1 MYQFQFE
8 YDDAA
13 GLREKLERLRETMQ
27 TRGAGEALFH
37 IYIDQC
43 DPDQAHEVVCALKA
57 TIPDARFVGA
67 STNGNISYGKLV
79 PPHEHANITVLCN
92 VFEDPDTRVEV
103 LQFPLSYE
111 TQDAAVDALLNT
123 IRECP
128 WVNAVEMLTTVID
141 VNIPE
146 FCEKASELPEGIAW
160 FGGGVTGPASTDI
173 YTSAPFVFSSAGEI
187 SNHGVTFVLYGG
199 ANLHVKM
206 QATVGWKPLGKTF
219 HITEAKRSIIYK
231 IDDVPA
237 YDLYYQY
244 LKIED
249 DDDFFDHSVLFP
261 LAFDFGG
268 LTILK
273 TPVKAND
280 DHSLTITSDVTG
292 KIRDFRIAYGDP
304 ATILSDIEEHARDMA
319 AFAPQGIYAFSCTGR
334 RGYWGDER
342 ISYETMPFEQL
353 APTAGFYT
361 AGEFIRHREHAL
373 LLNVSVVTVGL
384 REGPAGDDKSALINV
399 DKREFTRQMALVHT
413 LSSFVGKV
421 SVDLEDAYR
430 RMSIMAKTDGL
441 TQLFNRSEIERRIR
455 VAMDEYR
462 QSLVTGD
469 EVLAPSLIMADIDDF
484 KKVNDRYGHKAGDA
498 VLKAL
503 GALFRELVEESGVD
517 VSIGRWGGEEFMLLL
532 PRSAVS
538 EAVTFAKTLCEEFR
552 QLVFDEE
559 NHYTVSVGVVQAQP
573 SESVDS
579 LCMRVDAA
587 MYCAKEKGKNRVVV
601 Q

>member
-1 MYQFQFE
+1 M
-8 YDDAA
+8 
-13 GLREKLERLRETMQ
+13 
-27 TRGAGEALFH
+27 
-37 IYIDQC
+37 
-43 DPDQAHEVVCALKA
+43 
-57 TIPDARFVGA
+57 
-67 STNGNISYGKLV
+67 
-79 PPHEHANITVLCN
+79 
-92 VFEDPDTRVEV
+92 
-103 LQFPLSYE
+103 
-111 TQDAAVDALLNT
+111 
-123 IRECP
+123 
-128 WVNAVEMLTTVID
+128 
-141 VNIPE
+141 
-146 FCEKASELPEGIAW
+146 
-160 FGGGVTGPASTDI
+160 
-173 YTSAPFVFSSAGEI
+173 
-187 SNHGVTFVLYGG
+187 
-199 ANLHVKM
+199 
-206 QATVGWKPLGKTF
+206 
-219 HITEAKRSIIYK
+219 
-231 IDDVPA
+231 
-237 YDLYYQY
+237 
-244 LKIED
+244 
-249 DDDFFDHSVLFP
+249 
-261 LAFDFGG
+261 
-268 LTILK
+268 
-273 TPVKAND
+273 
-280 DHSLTITSDVTG
+280 
-292 KIRDFRIAYGDP
+292 
-304 ATILSDIEEHARDMA
+304 
-319 AFAPQGIYAFSCTGR
+319 
-334 RGYWGDER
+334 
-342 ISYETMPFEQL
+342 
-353 APTAGFYT
+353 
-361 AGEFIRHREHAL
+361 
-373 LLNVSVVTVGL
+373 LNVSVVTVGL

-587 MYCAKEKGKNRVVV
+587 MYCAKEKGKNHVVV